1 MSYEGDNI
9 KSVINDLQKFVINT
23 PVLRFDFIDSLCN
36 CNVFF
41 KCENFQRTG
50 SFKYRAAIN
59 AIKNMPIEFRQ
70 TGVITHSSGNFA
82 HALARAAYELKIP
95 CHIVMPDNTP
105 NFKKTS
111 VLSYTKDI
119 VECESNLRA
128 RELTTKE
135 ILKNKNLYF
144 IHPSNNMDVILGNST
159 CAVEF
164 INDYPNLDFVFS
176 PIGGGGLIAGTS
188 IAINNFSEHCNV
200 IGAEPSNVDDAYRSL
215 ISGKIEVNESTNT
228 IADGLRTNLGS
239 INFPIIQN
247 YVKEILLVSENEIMD
262 SLDIILNRLKI
273 VVEPS
278 SAVVLGA
285 LIKNKKKFK
294 NKNIGLIMC
303 GGNID
308 FNSLKF

>member
-59 AIKNMPIEFRQ
+59 AIKNMPVEFRQ

-239 INFPIIQN
+239 INFPIIQK

>member
-1 MSYEGDNI
+1 MSYDRHYI
-9 KSVINDLQKFVINT
+9 KSVTKDLRKFVINT
-23 PVLRFDFIDSLCN
+23 PVLRFDIIDSLCN

-41 KCENFQRTG
+41 KCENFQHTG

-59 AIKNMPIEFRQ
+59 AIKNMPIEFKQ

-82 HALARAAYELKIP
+82 HALARASYELKIP
-95 CHIVMPDNTP
+95 CHIIMPDNTP
-105 NFKKTS
+105 NFKKSS
-111 VLSYTKDI
+111 VLSYTKNI
-119 VECESNLRA
+119 VECESNLQA
-128 RELTTKE
+128 RELTTSE

-159 CAVEF
+159 CALEF
-164 INDYPNLDFVFS
+164 INDYPNLDYVFS

-188 IAINNFSEHCNV
+188 IAINNLSEHCEV
-200 IGAEPSNVDDAYRSL
+200 IGAEPTNVDDAYRSL
-215 ISGKIEVNESTNT
+215 ISGKIEFNESANT

-247 YVKEILLVSENEIMD
+247 YVKEILLVSEVEIMY
-262 SLDIILNRLKI
+262 SLDIIINKLKI

-278 SAVVLGA
+278 SAVVLAA
-285 LIKNKKKFK
+285 LIKNNKKFK

>member
-1 MSYEGDNI
+1 M
-9 KSVINDLQKFVINT
+9 
-23 PVLRFDFIDSLCN
+23 PV
-36 CNVFF
+36 
-41 KCENFQRTG
+41 
-50 SFKYRAAIN
+50 
-59 AIKNMPIEFRQ
+59 EFRQ

-95 CHIVMPDNTP
+95 CHIVMPNNTP
-105 NFKKTS
+105 NFKKSS
-111 VLSYTKDI
+111 VLSYTKNV
-119 VECESNLRA
+119 VECESNLEA
-128 RELTTKE
+128 REFTTSE
-135 ILKNKNLYF
+135 IFKNKNLYF

-159 CAVEF
+159 CAAEF
-164 INDYPNLDFVFS
+164 INDYPNLDSIFS

-188 IAINNFSEHCNV
+188 IAINNFSEHCQV

-215 ISGKIEVNESTNT
+215 ISGKIEFNESSNT

-239 INFPIIQN
+239 INFPIIQH
-247 YVKEILLVSENEIMD
+247 YVKEILLVSEDEIMD
-262 SLDIILNRLKI
+262 SLDIIINKLKI

-278 SAVVLGA
+278 SAVVLAA
-285 LIKNKKKFK
+285 LIKNNKKFK

>member
-1 MSYEGDNI
+1 MSYERHNI
-9 KSVINDLQKFVINT
+9 KSVTNDLQKFVINT

-41 KCENFQRTG
+41 KCENFQHTG

-59 AIKNMPIEFRQ
+59 AIKNIPAEFRQ

-82 HALARAAYELKIP
+82 HALARAAFELKIP
-95 CHIVMPDNTP
+95 CHIVMPENTP
-105 NFKKTS
+105 NFKKNS
-111 VLSYTKDI
+111 VLSYTKN
-119 VECESNLRA
+119 VVVCESSLKA
-128 RELTTKE
+128 RELTTGE
-135 ILKNKNLYF
+135 LLKNKNLYF

-159 CAVEF
+159 CALEF

-188 IAINNFSEHCNV
+188 IAISNFSEDCQV

-228 IADGLRTNLGS
+228 IADGLRTNLGT

>member
-1 MSYEGDNI
+1 MSYERHII
-9 KSVINDLQKFVINT
+9 KSVSKDLQKFVINT
-23 PVLRFDFIDSLCN
+23 PVLRFDIIDSLCN

-41 KCENFQRTG
+41 KCENFQHTG
-50 SFKYRAAIN
+50 SFKYRAAVN
-59 AIKNMPIEFRQ
+59 AIKKMPVEFKQ

-95 CHIVMPDNTP
+95 CHIVMPNNTP
-105 NFKKTS
+105 NFKKSS
-111 VLSYTKDI
+111 VLSYTKNVI
-119 VECESNLRA
+119 ECESNLKA
-128 RELTTKE
+128 REFTTSE

-144 IHPSNNMDVILGNST
+144 IHPSNNMDVILGNSS
-159 CAVEF
+159 CALEF
-164 INDYPNLDFVFS
+164 INDYPNLDFIFS

-188 IAINNFSEHCNV
+188 IAINNFSENCQV

-215 ISGKIEVNESTNT
+215 ISGKIEFNESTNT

-247 YVKEILLVSENEIMD
+247 YVKEILLVSEDEIMD
-262 SLDIILNRLKI
+262 SLDIIINKLKI

-278 SAVVLGA
+278 SAVVLAA
-285 LIKNKKKFK
+285 LIKNNKKFK

-303 GGNID
+303 CGNID
-308 FNSLKF
+308 FNSLEF